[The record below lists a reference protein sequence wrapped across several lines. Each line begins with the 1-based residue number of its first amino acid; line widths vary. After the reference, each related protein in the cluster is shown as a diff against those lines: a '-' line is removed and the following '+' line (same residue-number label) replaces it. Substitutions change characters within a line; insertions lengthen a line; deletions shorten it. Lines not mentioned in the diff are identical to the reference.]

1 MKESGSQLYC
11 YPTGDTSDWE
21 SVDTVGMNSW
31 KVLYNSP
38 ENWEDGAFNRNATG
52 HPDYGWGVYNTVTHN
67 VTGDSIYVIKVGNE
81 LKKLWII
88 KKSLN

>member
-1 MKESGSQLYC
+1 M
-11 YPTGDTSDWE
+11 
-21 SVDTVGMNSW
+21 
-31 KVLYNSP
+31 VLLI
-38 ENWEDGAFNRNATG
+38 RNATG

-88 KKSLN
+88 KKVSINNIYHIRYANLDGSNEQIIELDINHM